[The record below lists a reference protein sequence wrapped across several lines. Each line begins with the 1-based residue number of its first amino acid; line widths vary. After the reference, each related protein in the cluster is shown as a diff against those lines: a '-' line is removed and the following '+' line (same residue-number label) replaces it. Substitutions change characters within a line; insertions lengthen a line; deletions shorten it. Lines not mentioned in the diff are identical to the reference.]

1 MNKDFEKELKQYA
14 KDQTPDLWSRI
25 EAGVDK
31 EMRMISLEKKR
42 KAQNIRFFTS
52 LAACVAAILLT
63 IPVYRYVTGNNSDKN
78 ADTAQMEKEVLE
90 IAQAE
95 EDSVT
100 EEAAPEAIAVEEPTE
115 EMLPIESVEE
125 ITLEE
130 NPQAEISH
138 TEQSDVTGNSD
149 KAGEPEETDNTQKPE
164 AEETEET
171 EPEDDLLDN
180 PSGGD
185 NMTALTTSGGC
196 AYENITVTLSSI
208 DANGYL
214 LMTVVS
220 DPSGKFVQ
228 GSTVLLDVSMMVENT
243 WTIGGQYIVSFG
255 EGKQT
260 QNGVIY
266 EITAANVDE

>member
-1 MNKDFEKELKQYA
+1 MKQLLRNDMTEGSLLGKMIHYAIPVILTGILQLLFNAADMIVVGRYAGNDALAAVGATGTLINLIVNLAMGLSVGTAVITAQYYGAKDRDGIKKVVSTSVATAIVAGIIVTPIFEKN
-14 KDQTPDLWSRI
+14 I
-25 EAGVDK
+25 EK
-31 EMRMISLEKKR
+31 EKKKR
-42 KAQNIRFFTS
+42 LIAMG
-52 LAACVAAILLT
+52 LL
-63 IPVYRYVTGNNSDKN
+63 Y
-78 ADTAQMEKEVLE
+78 
-90 IAQAE
+90 
-95 EDSVT
+95 
-100 EEAAPEAIAVEEPTE
+100 
-115 EMLPIESVEE
+115 
-125 ITLEE
+125 
-130 NPQAEISH
+130 
-138 TEQSDVTGNSD
+138 
-149 KAGEPEETDNTQKPE
+149 
-164 AEETEET
+164 EET